1 MAIDKILYV
10 LNHSKAKKSH
20 RLVLIEIANHTNKE
34 GLAWPSYRMLIAR
47 TGLSRRRVID
57 IVADLRGVGELEVL
71 PHGSPQGGQ
80 AYRIPGGAAIAPG
93 MESSGA
99 KNDTQGVQP
108 LHPNLLI
115 ESLYPQPETDDK
127 DRWLTHAE
135 AVHFGL
141 TPGSRLYRLATGEI
155 QPGE

>member
-20 RLVLIEIANHTNKE
+20 RLVLLEIANHTNSE
-34 GLAWPSYRMLIAR
+34 GLAWPSYRTLIAK

-57 IVADLRGVGELEVL
+57 IVADLLAVGELEVL
-71 PHGSPQGGQ
+71 PHGSPHGGQ
-80 AYRIPGGAAIAPG
+80 AYRIPGGATIAPG
-93 MESSGA
+93 MKSSGA

-115 ESLYPQPETDDK
+115 ESLYLQNETDDK
-127 DRWLTHAE
+127 NEWLTHE
-135 AVHFGL
+135 QAVKIGL
-141 TPGSRLYRLATGEI
+141 TPGSRLCKLATGEAL
-155 QPGE
+155 PEK